1 MMKKQKLFIT
11 GITGFVGQNLSP
23 HLHDNYEVVGI
34 SRNKSQNCISYE
46 MFFEGNTHYDA
57 LIHLAG
63 KAHDLKKIAN
73 EKEYYEVNFELT
85 KKLFDCFLN
94 SNAKKF
100 IYISSVKAVADSVVE
115 QLFEDHIA
123 NPITAYGK
131 SKLMAEQYIM
141 NNLPSNKEVY
151 ILRPC
156 MIHGPANKG
165 NLNLLYNMVSKG
177 IPYPLA
183 VYQNHRSFL
192 SISNLCFVI
201 EQLLNKNIQSGVYNI
216 ADDEPIST
224 NELLVLIAD
233 VLGQKP
239 KLLKI
244 PKAIINFMAKVGDF
258 LKVPINSE
266 NLKKLT
272 DNYKVS
278 NQKIKNSLGI
288 QKLPTS
294 TIVGLKIT
302 IQSFK
307 NK

>member
-1 MMKKQKLFIT
+1 MEKQKIFIT
-11 GITGFVGQNLSP
+11 GISGFVGLNLNP
-23 HLHDNYEVVGI
+23 YLRDDFEVVGI
-34 SRNKSQNCISYE
+34 SRKKNQNCISYE
-46 MFFEGNTHYDA
+46 MFFEGDAKYDA
-57 LIHLAG
+57 LVHLAG
-63 KAHDLKKIAN
+63 KAHDLKKTAN
-73 EKEYYEVNFELT
+73 VNEYYEVNFQLT
-85 KKLFDCFLN
+85 KKLYDCFLI

-100 IYISSVKAVADSVVE
+100 IYISSVKAVADSVDGV
-115 QLFEDHIA
+115 LDEDEIP
-123 NPITAYGK
+123 NPLTAYGK

-141 NNLPSNKEVY
+141 ENLPNDKEVY

-183 VYQNHRSFL
+183 SYQNQRSFL

-201 EQLLNKNIQSGVYNI
+201 DQLLTIKIPSGIYNI

-224 NELLVLIAD
+224 NELLVLMAG
-233 VLGQKP
+233 VLKQKP
-239 KLLKI
+239 RLLKV
-244 PKAIINFMAKVGDF
+244 PKAIIEFTAKVGDI
-258 LKVPINSE
+258 LKAPINSE
-266 NLKKLT
+266 NFKKLAE
-272 DNYKVS
+272 NFKVS

-294 TIVGLKIT
+294 TITGLKIT

>member
-1 MMKKQKLFIT
+1 MEKQKIFIT
-11 GITGFVGQNLSP
+11 GITGFVGLNLNP
-23 HLHDNYEVVGI
+23 YLRDNFELVGV
-34 SRNKSQNCISYE
+34 SRKKIQNCISYE
-46 MFFEGNTHYDA
+46 MFFEGDAKYDA
-57 LIHLAG
+57 FIHLAG
-63 KAHDLKKIAN
+63 KAHDLKKTAN
-73 EKEYYEVNFELT
+73 PNEYYEINFELT
-85 KKLFDCFLN
+85 KKLYDCFLN

-100 IYISSVKAVADSVVE
+100 IYISSVKAVADSVEGV
-115 QLFEDHIA
+115 LDEDVT
-123 NPITAYGK
+123 PDPLTAYGK

-141 NNLPSNKEVY
+141 GNLPNDKEVY

-183 VYQNHRSFL
+183 LYQNQRSFL

-201 EQLLNKNIQSGVYNI
+201 NQLLNKNIQSGVYNI

-233 VLGQKP
+233 VLEQKP

-244 PKAIINFMAKVGDF
+244 PKVIINFTAKVGDI
-258 LKVPINSE
+258 LKAPINSE

-272 DNYKVS
+272 ESFKVS

-294 TIVGLKIT
+294 TITGLKIT

>member
-1 MMKKQKLFIT
+1 M
-11 GITGFVGQNLSP
+11 LS
-23 HLHDNYEVVGI
+23 I

-46 MFFEGNTHYDA
+46 KFFEGDVKYE
-57 LIHLAG
+57 LLVHLAG
-63 KAHDLKKIAN
+63 KAIYLKKTAN
-73 EKEYYEVNFELT
+73 VNEYYEVNFELT
-85 KKLFDCFLN
+85 KKLYNCFLIY
-94 SNAKKF
+94 NAKKF
-100 IYISSVKAVADSVVE
+100 IYISSVKAVADSVEGV
-115 QLFEDHIA
+115 LSEDEKP

-131 SKLMAEQYIM
+131 SKLMGEQYIM
-141 NNLPSNKEVY
+141 KNLPNYKEVY
-151 ILRPC
+151 IIRPC

-183 VYQNHRSFL
+183 SYQNQRSFL

-201 EQLLNKNIQSGVYNI
+201 EQLLSKNIPSGVYKI
-216 ADDEPIST
+216 SDDEPIST
-224 NELLVLIAD
+224 NEVIVLMAD
-233 VLGQKP
+233 VLEQKP
-239 KLLKI
+239 RLLKI
-244 PKAIINFMAKVGDF
+244 PNAIIAFTAKAGDI
-258 LKVPINSE
+258 LKAPINSE

-272 DNYKVS
+272 ENYKVS

-294 TIVGLKIT
+294 TINGLRIT